1 MSIAEFAY
9 AQARLQARHGR
20 GPDTAAWQLLEASHT
35 AAHYV
40 AQARSGPLAWW
51 VEGLDEARDAHHVER
66 HVQARWLRLVTEVAG
81 WLPPRWAPATQW
93 FGTLAGLSLG
103 DAARRGQQAATEW
116 LETWRASLPRAA
128 GDRALLQR
136 PAELLLPRLVQ
147 PDRQRRSAVAAE
159 RRELL
164 KLFRRHAG
172 SAVAV
177 FAYLALVALDV
188 ERLRGGMVVRVLFET
203 APEAHEA

>member
-1 MSIAEFAY
+1 M
-9 AQARLQARHGR
+9 
-20 GPDTAAWQLLEASHT
+20 
-35 AAHYV
+35 
-40 AQARSGPLAWW
+40 
-51 VEGLDEARDAHHVER
+51 
-66 HVQARWLRLVTEVAG
+66 
-81 WLPPRWAPATQW
+81 
-93 FGTLAGLSLG
+93 SLG

-164 KLFRRHAG
+164 RLFRRHAG